1 MICFI
6 KRSFSGFQT
15 SAFTLE
21 NVIPGSKSAIKIQI
35 PKVDIVEKEASLDNL
50 AKNRSE
56 SRNILDK
63 FFSVQFSLNDRGPVY
78 LFKLRDKSTNEP
90 CILVKEDSCVSEQLE
105 VGDILYM
112 EYNSPGLSNRN
123 TLLKTQIISK
133 NSYDRVTGHFLV
145 GLSIVDEQRQRL

>member
-1 MICFI
+1 M
-6 KRSFSGFQT
+6 
-15 SAFTLE
+15 LE
-21 NVIPGSKSAIKIQI
+21 NITPGSKSTIKMQI
-35 PKVDIVEKEASLDNL
+35 SNVDIMGKEASLDNL
-50 AKNRSE
+50 AENRSV

-112 EYNSPGLSNRN
+112 EYSSPGLSNPN
-123 TLLKTQIISK
+123 TLLKTKIISK